1 MKKWNILYILSAIII
16 IILIFLIFWNHSSKK
31 SYEAEIHFM
40 EIPIGHCTLIKIKER
55 NILIGEVSE
64 KDTKHIKEYLNSQ
77 KVNTISEL
85 IIASPKKDKIQ
96 GFESL
101 LDDYTIEKI
110 YLPHISDLDKE
121 TEQFLY
127 KAKEQGISIY
137 QINSGE
143 EWSVGEAKLLF
154 LRPSSDTTIPVSER
168 KIIVKLIL
176 PKKSIL
182 LLPDMEKMDM
192 SDLMLS
198 SSKISSD
205 IITINGNKRIE
216 VLEEDFLNAVKPD
229 LIVFTNNARVKEKE
243 LQKVYNWNS
252 SAKVISIY
260 EEGYVIFYGGKG
272 KYSLTSRRTLNIK
285 VQ

>member
-1 MKKWNILYILSAIII
+1 
-16 IILIFLIFWNHSSKK
+16 
-31 SYEAEIHFM
+31 
-40 EIPIGHCTLIKIKER
+40 
-55 NILIGEVSE
+55 
-64 KDTKHIKEYLNSQ
+64 
-77 KVNTISEL
+77 
-85 IIASPKKDKIQ
+85 
-96 GFESL
+96 
-101 LDDYTIEKI
+101 
-110 YLPHISDLDKE
+110 
-121 TEQFLY
+121 
-127 KAKEQGISIY
+127 
-137 QINSGE
+137 
-143 EWSVGEAKLLF
+143 
-154 LRPSSDTTIPVSER
+154 
-168 KIIVKLIL
+168 
-176 PKKSIL
+176 
-182 LLPDMEKMDM
+182 M